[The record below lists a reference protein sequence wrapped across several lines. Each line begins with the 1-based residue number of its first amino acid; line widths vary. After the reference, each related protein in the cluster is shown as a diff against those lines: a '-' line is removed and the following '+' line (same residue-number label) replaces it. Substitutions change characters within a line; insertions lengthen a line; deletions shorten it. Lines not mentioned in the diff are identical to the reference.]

1 VNLIFQKSAFTVYR
15 KELRVLAQKPLRRAQ
30 MQGPG
35 GPARVPLARLT
46 REYTDGGAGI

>member
-1 VNLIFQKSAFTVYR
+1 
-15 KELRVLAQKPLRRAQ
+15 

-46 REYTDGGAGI
+46 REYTDGGAGIYAEQYQNSISKKLVFC